1 MMKKSIFTALIL
13 CASLVTAKAQQ
24 AKLNI
29 NVTNIEA
36 GKGSVV
42 LNIYNTK
49 ENFLKTVY
57 ITKTLKAD
65 KSTLTFK
72 ADKST
77 LTFVV
82 DLPQKGTYAVTL
94 FQDVDNNKKLKQ
106 DWLGIPQEPVGY
118 GNNFKPSAKPKF
130 NDCAINVNS
139 DQVTQTIKLY

>member
-13 CASLVTAKAQQ
+13 CASFITAKAQQ

-57 ITKTLKAD
+57 ITKTL
-65 KSTLTFK
+65 K

-130 NDCAINVNS
+130 NDCAITVNS
-139 DQVTQTIKLY
+139 EQVTQTIKLY